1 MGKKA
6 KLGQNATANMLVPVV
21 GEEPTAYAVCDGSNR
36 EVTAT
41 TSHAPKGVKEKHAA
55 AAEIQKAAEKKQHCE
70 KKTKTDKK
78 AKLGQHATANL
89 LVPVVG
95 EEPTANAVGDGS
107 NREVT
112 ATTSHAPKGVKEKH
126 AAAAEIQK
134 AAEKKQ
140 HCEKKTKT

>member
-1 MGKKA
+1 MG
-6 KLGQNATANMLVPVV
+6 
-21 GEEPTAYAVCDGSNR
+21 GEEPTANAVGDGSNR

-55 AAEIQKAAEKKQHCE
+55 AAEIQKAAEKQHHCE

-126 AAAAEIQK
+126 EAAAKIQK
-134 AAEKKQ
+134 AKKKQ
-140 HCEKKTKT
+140 QCVKKDKTG